1 MNPYTIVNL
10 INTLVNFYS
19 TLIVIWC
26 LLTWIPMKRDG
37 LLADI
42 AAVIESLVNP
52 YLNLFRKMM
61 PSTMG
66 IDFSPVI
73 AVLALTVA
81 ERLLISIIL

>member
-26 LLTWIPMKRDG
+26 LLTWIPMKRD
-37 LLADI
+37 I
-42 AAVIESLVNP
+42 AAVIGSLVNP

>member
-10 INTLVNFYS
+10 IDTLFNFYS

-26 LLTWIPMKRDG
+26 LLTWIPMKQDG

-42 AAVIESLVNP
+42 AAVIGSIVNP
-52 YLNLFRKMM
+52 SLNLFRKIM

-73 AVLALTVA
+73 AVLALTVV

>member
-26 LLTWIPMKRDG
+26 LLTCIPMKRDG
-37 LLADI
+37 LLAGI
-42 AAVIESLVNP
+42 AAVIGSLVNP

>member
-10 INTLVNFYS
+10 IDTLFNFYS

-26 LLTWIPMKRDG
+26 LLTWIPMKQDG

-42 AAVIESLVNP
+42 AAVIGSIVNP
-52 YLNLFRKMM
+52 YLDLFRKIM
-61 PSTMG
+61 PSMMG

-73 AVLALTVA
+73 AVLALTVV

>member
-42 AAVIESLVNP
+42 AAAIGSLVNP